1 MIVSLPKDGQNNKLV
16 SNNSNKFP
24 DFGKFIDEFF
34 KNKQSDLNDYLEE
47 KKYSFKANTEQKG
60 IIVGPAVVEAS
71 YYLLN
76 PSSTADLNYLKLFPD
91 LPDCFVHHSSL
102 ILPASQLVA
111 CNISHIRELEK
122 KKLLSV
128 DFEDPTIRALTPDT
142 KESIEYC
149 SNYSRISAL
158 THEND
163 IRTLFLLQNAESNES
178 FFRRHS
184 PYTGEEDLGY
194 LSIMNSAK
202 FWDWKNKISIQKLV
216 NRVETEHNHD
226 IENNDADTWAETFE
240 PIISDLSISFM
251 MNRPQ
256 LFFSGESQYVDLI
269 LDKLI
274 ERTREALRHVIR
286 ELQEIRRAVFS
297 EIVADKLVVPCSLEV
312 EVPLSLML
320 ILRGLKDHS
329 KASDFSEALLKLR
342 QEKKVISFRKWISD
356 YEESVKKG
364 EMEQIFKAENEVK
377 TIVANLRQ
385 EFLSTTKSL
394 SYKRISSI
402 PEILLDLA
410 DQKYASVA
418 AKIGAKIIENTPYLE
433 NRLHRR
439 NLTYLQKLVRSTI
452 TISSLGKELERC
464 FGDDGKIIGQKLK
477 SSIELN
483 SKVNRIKKIFP
494 R

>member
-1 MIVSLPKDGQNNKLV
+1 
-16 SNNSNKFP
+16 
-24 DFGKFIDEFF
+24 
-34 KNKQSDLNDYLEE
+34 
-47 KKYSFKANTEQKG
+47 
-60 IIVGPAVVEAS
+60 
-71 YYLLN
+71 
-76 PSSTADLNYLKLFPD
+76 
-91 LPDCFVHHSSL
+91 
-102 ILPASQLVA
+102 
-111 CNISHIRELEK
+111 
-122 KKLLSV
+122 
-128 DFEDPTIRALTPDT
+128 
-142 KESIEYC
+142 
-149 SNYSRISAL
+149 
-158 THEND
+158 
-163 IRTLFLLQNAESNES
+163 
-178 FFRRHS
+178 
-184 PYTGEEDLGY
+184 
-194 LSIMNSAK
+194 MNSAK